1 VRLPLSDHEYGA
13 HGVVLPPTDQ
23 TRHDDAPVPI
33 EIRLGIYRKLQEM
46 RQFEKRAY
54 DLFMRQLVK
63 GTSHLSLGME
73 AISAGFGAA
82 MHQHDLTFATYRGH
96 AHTLAR
102 GVPMTP
108 VLAELL
114 GRANGLMGGKGGSM
128 HLTSVE
134 HGVLG
139 SYAIIGAHLTIA
151 NGAAWSAQYR
161 GSGQVTV
168 CFFGDGTT
176 NIGAFHEALNYA
188 AVYKLPIVFVCENN
202 LYMEYTS
209 IADITAVPHPAADR
223 AAAYG
228 LEPVIV
234 DGNDADETYLA
245 AASAIERAR
254 RGDGPSLV
262 EALTYR
268 HGGHSRADP
277 GKYRPQ
283 DEVEAWKAYD
293 PIAIYR
299 GRLERLGVDRAE
311 LDLIDKEVA
320 EAVDLATDEA
330 IAGELPPPES
340 AFTDLWADGGS
351 SWRN

>member
-1 VRLPLSDHEYGA
+1 
-13 HGVVLPPTDQ
+13 
-23 TRHDDAPVPI
+23 
-33 EIRLGIYRKLQEM
+33 
-46 RQFEKRAY
+46 
-54 DLFMRQLVK
+54 MRQLVK

-73 AISAGFGAA
+73 AISAGFGTA
-82 MHQHDLTFATYRGH
+82 MRSDDLTFATYRGH

-114 GRANGLMGGKGGSM
+114 GRANGLMGGKGGSL

-161 GSGQVTV
+161 NSGQVVV

-188 AVYKLPIVFVCENN
+188 VVFRLPVVFVCENN
-202 LYMEYTS
+202 LYMEYTA
-209 IADITAVPHPAADR
+209 IADVTAVAHPAADR
-223 AAAYG
+223 ASSYG
-228 LEPVIV
+228 LDRIVI
-234 DGNDADETYLA
+234 DGNDADEVYLT
-245 AASAIERAR
+245 ASAALDRAR
-254 RGDGPSLV
+254 SGDGPSLV

-277 GKYRPQ
+277 GKYRPD
-283 DEVEAWKAYD
+283 DEVAAWKDYD
-293 PIAIYR
+293 PIALYR
-299 GRLERLGVDRAE
+299 ARLARLGVADSE
-311 LDLIDKEVA
+311 LDLVDKEVSA
-320 EAVDLATDEA
+320 AVDLATDEA
-330 IAGELPPPES
+330 IAGELPDTAS
-340 AFTDLWADGGS
+340 AMTDLWADGGS